1 MQKYKKFWASFGK
14 YLKHLKLSKSVEGSA
29 IAVIQLVSYLKSKMR
44 SIHFNMTKNPQQ
56 QFFSCCQNVSST
68 QIVASGSPNL
78 KSKLKSSRLLF
89 QQASAEELAQMFLY
103 IDIRH
108 YNKFST
114 YDMYSKRIDGIRD
127 GKTSGSLSCPLQEYL
142 LRFNS
147 ILYLLIFL
155 VLAQETV
162 SDRTNM
168 LHKYVKIMTC
178 LCDSSR
184 QVDLEALYHLAL
196 VLNQINKLHHENKL
210 LLGSKLAVPAVP
222 STSIF
227 IQIIGMNNARRG
239 SLSPKN
245 AVNLSKMTFISSNL
259 NSFFS
264 LKKSEH
270 NLAFMKQS
278 ELLEQ
283 DKLFQFLDG
292 AYIHLLARELDL
304 DCTDPPQIEKKLLA
318 MAKAIP

>member
-1 MQKYKKFWASFGK
+1 
-14 YLKHLKLSKSVEGSA
+14 
-29 IAVIQLVSYLKSKMR
+29 
-44 SIHFNMTKNPQQ
+44 
-56 QFFSCCQNVSST
+56 
-68 QIVASGSPNL
+68 
-78 KSKLKSSRLLF
+78 
-89 QQASAEELAQMFLY
+89 MF
-103 IDIRH
+103 
-108 YNKFST
+108 
-114 YDMYSKRIDGIRD
+114 
-127 GKTSGSLSCPLQEYL
+127 
-142 LRFNS
+142 
-147 ILYLLIFL
+147 
-155 VLAQETV
+155 
-162 SDRTNM
+162 
-168 LHKYVKIMTC
+168 
-178 LCDSSR
+178 
-184 QVDLEALYHLAL
+184 
-196 VLNQINKLHHENKL
+196 HENKL